1 MKEQLYRRVQTASG
15 EKKAQL
21 VLKSAGVLNV
31 FTEELESADV
41 AISDG
46 YIVGVG
52 QGYEGEQEIEL
63 PGMIICPG
71 FLDGHIHL
79 ESSMVV
85 PVEFERA
92 VLPHGTTGVVTD
104 PHEIANVA
112 GTEGIDYILEETGN
126 LLLDVYFMLPS
137 CVPATSLDESGAV
150 LLAQQLEAY
159 YQKDRVL
166 GLAEMMNS
174 YGTVHGDKEILEKFC
189 GAKRH
194 GRLIDGHAPGISG
207 KALNA
212 YVAAGVQSDHECSDA
227 AEAMEKLR
235 RGQWI
240 MIREG
245 TAAKNL
251 EALMPL
257 CREPFYQRCMFV
269 TDDKHPGDLIRN
281 GHMDGIIRQAIKL
294 GARPAA
300 AIKMASLNTAQYFG
314 LRELGAVAPGYRA
327 DLTVLSDLE
336 NVSVCQVYKDGKLV
350 ARDGEVCEKARERQ
364 CPEILKQRQQ
374 DMEKRYPRVYRS
386 FQMRKVRESDFA
398 VEKNGSLIRAIRL
411 TPGQILTEEREFA
424 WTEHE
429 GYAPGVDVTK
439 DLIKMAVMERHHGT
453 GHVGLGFLSGYGL
466 KAGAVATSVAHDS
479 HNLIVA
485 GVNDPDMALAANTVR
500 KYQGGLAVVRDGEVL
515 GVLPLPVGGL
525 MTQNPVEQTDEELER
540 LKALTRELGIP
551 DDIDPFMT
559 LAFASL
565 PVIPKLRLNTYGLI
579 DVDSQIVVDI
589 TYKK

>member
-212 YVAAGVQSDHECSDA
+212 YVSAGVQSYHE
-227 AEAMEKLR
+227 
-235 RGQWI
+235 
-240 MIREG
+240 
-245 TAAKNL
+245 
-251 EALMPL
+251 
-257 CREPFYQRCMFV
+257 
-269 TDDKHPGDLIRN
+269 
-281 GHMDGIIRQAIKL
+281 
-294 GARPAA
+294 
-300 AIKMASLNTAQYFG
+300 
-314 LRELGAVAPGYRA
+314 
-327 DLTVLSDLE
+327 
-336 NVSVCQVYKDGKLV
+336 
-350 ARDGEVCEKARERQ
+350 
-364 CPEILKQRQQ
+364 
-374 DMEKRYPRVYRS
+374 
-386 FQMRKVRESDFA
+386 
-398 VEKNGSLIRAIRL
+398 
-411 TPGQILTEEREFA
+411 
-424 WTEHE
+424 
-429 GYAPGVDVTK
+429 
-439 DLIKMAVMERHHGT
+439 
-453 GHVGLGFLSGYGL
+453 
-466 KAGAVATSVAHDS
+466 
-479 HNLIVA
+479 
-485 GVNDPDMALAANTVR
+485 
-500 KYQGGLAVVRDGEVL
+500 
-515 GVLPLPVGGL
+515 
-525 MTQNPVEQTDEELER
+525 
-540 LKALTRELGIP
+540 
-551 DDIDPFMT
+551 
-559 LAFASL
+559 
-565 PVIPKLRLNTYGLI
+565 
-579 DVDSQIVVDI
+579 
-589 TYKK
+589 

>member
-1 MKEQLYRRVQTASG
+1 MKEQLYRRIQTASG

>member
-364 CPEILKQRQQ
+364 CPEILKQRHQ

-559 LAFASL
+559 LAFVSL

>member
-174 YGTVHGDKEILEKFC
+174 YGTVHGDKAILEKFC
-189 GAKRH
+189 GA
-194 GRLIDGHAPGISG
+194 
-207 KALNA
+207 
-212 YVAAGVQSDHECSDA
+212 
-227 AEAMEKLR
+227 
-235 RGQWI
+235 
-240 MIREG
+240 
-245 TAAKNL
+245 
-251 EALMPL
+251 
-257 CREPFYQRCMFV
+257 
-269 TDDKHPGDLIRN
+269 
-281 GHMDGIIRQAIKL
+281 
-294 GARPAA
+294 
-300 AIKMASLNTAQYFG
+300 
-314 LRELGAVAPGYRA
+314 
-327 DLTVLSDLE
+327 
-336 NVSVCQVYKDGKLV
+336 
-350 ARDGEVCEKARERQ
+350 
-364 CPEILKQRQQ
+364 
-374 DMEKRYPRVYRS
+374 
-386 FQMRKVRESDFA
+386 
-398 VEKNGSLIRAIRL
+398 
-411 TPGQILTEEREFA
+411 
-424 WTEHE
+424 
-429 GYAPGVDVTK
+429 
-439 DLIKMAVMERHHGT
+439 
-453 GHVGLGFLSGYGL
+453 
-466 KAGAVATSVAHDS
+466 
-479 HNLIVA
+479 
-485 GVNDPDMALAANTVR
+485 
-500 KYQGGLAVVRDGEVL
+500 
-515 GVLPLPVGGL
+515 
-525 MTQNPVEQTDEELER
+525 
-540 LKALTRELGIP
+540 
-551 DDIDPFMT
+551 
-559 LAFASL
+559 
-565 PVIPKLRLNTYGLI
+565 
-579 DVDSQIVVDI
+579 
-589 TYKK
+589 